1 MPEAKRIVVTGA
13 TGLIGGKIVQSLVG
27 RGDEVV
33 ALVREVEKARRK
45 LPPEVKLLQW
55 STSSADGEWV
65 TAIDGAYG
73 VIHLAGAPVAG
84 RWSSEWKRK
93 IRETRI
99 SGTRNMV
106 EAISRAATKP
116 EVLVGASAVGY
127 YGTSPDATFSEDAPV
142 GSDFLASVCGEWES
156 ETKRAEALGVRVVR
170 VRTGIVLD
178 PNEGALS
185 KLLLPFRL
193 FVGGPIASGR
203 QWFPWIHI
211 QDEVGIFLWGL
222 DNPEVSG
229 AVNAAAPGIMN
240 NRDFSKQL
248 GKALHRPSLLPTPAF
263 VFRALFGEGSMILT
277 EGQKVIPT
285 RTLELGYRFL
295 HPTLDEA
302 LGSLLR

>member
-1 MPEAKRIVVTGA
+1 MLAAKRIVVTGA
-13 TGLIGGKIVQSLVG
+13 TGLIGGKVIEALVE

-33 ALVREVEKARRK
+33 ALVRDVEKARRGC
-45 LPPEVKLLQW
+45 PPEVKLLQW
-55 STSSADGEWV
+55 DTSLADGEWV
-65 TAIDGAYG
+65 AAIDGAYG

-99 SGTRNMV
+99 NGTKHIV
-106 EAISRAATKP
+106 DAVARAVRKP
-116 EVLVGASAVGY
+116 EVLVAGSAVGY
-127 YGTSPDATFSEDAPV
+127 YGTSPDATFTEEAPA
-142 GSDFLASVCGEWES
+142 GSDYLASVCGEWEAES
-156 ETKRAEALGVRVVR
+156 QRAEGFGVRVVR

-178 PNEGALS
+178 PNEGALA

-222 DNPEVSG
+222 DNAEVSG